1 MAKEQREMVAV
12 HMFYD
17 GTYEIEPAPSFM
29 GTQFLSFKRSDKDG
43 IVKDGIMVYCKKGME
58 NYYLRRLA
66 IKVEEHLDNKIKEL
80 QKQKK
85 LFDERIKRLKK
96 GE

>member
-1 MAKEQREMVAV
+1 MAKEKREMIAV

-29 GTQFLSFKRSDKDG
+29 GTQFLSFKRDG
-43 IVKDGIMVYCKKGME
+43 KDGIMVYCKKGME

-66 IKVEEHLDNKIKEL
+66 IKIEEHLDNKIKEL

>member
-12 HMFYD
+12 CMFYD
-17 GTYEIEPAPSFM
+17 GTYTIGDAPSCY
-29 GTQFLSFKRSDKDG
+29 GTQFLNCKRDGKDG
-43 IVKDGIMVYCKKGME
+43 MMFYCKKGME

-66 IKVEEHLDNKIKEL
+66 IKVGEHLDNQIKEL

-96 GE
+96 GA